1 MNQTSLTWNA
11 GHMNIDYLN
20 SRQLSTL
27 TVINL
32 IIMVVNVT
40 GKTLV
45 IYVLIKTNQT
55 APPACTL
62 IFMLSIS
69 DFLEGAIGQ
78 NFFTVIIYG
87 AKRSVTHSLMWV
99 SIFLAHLSS
108 YTIAIIGIDR
118 YVRIKYCTHFRTIWT
133 TKVIISLTCVGC
145 LLTLFQAITLT
156 VALTFQKVV
165 AIIPF
170 NVVID
175 GFIVGIILLQL
186 LTIRR
191 STAVST
197 AGESNF
203 HKKIV
208 KLSTRIMLLFC
219 FFVTPFVIILNLL
232 RNIDQ
237 DKLNE
242 NHKST
247 LQFIFCFS
255 IVFFNG
261 NSFAN
266 TILFL
271 TTNVKVKTFLQ
282 TFLKWYGYCCLVN
295 FCDHQFRTYA
305 RFF

>member
-118 YVRIKYCTHFRTIWT
+118 YVRIKYCKHFRTIWT

-170 NVVID
+170 NVVMD

-186 LTIRR
+186 PTIRR
-191 STAVST
+191 SIAVQQP
-197 AGESNF
+197 GNQIF
-203 HKKIV
+203 
-208 KLSTRIMLLFC
+208 TR
-219 FFVTPFVIILNLL
+219 
-232 RNIDQ
+232 
-237 DKLNE
+237 K
-242 NHKST
+242 
-247 LQFIFCFS
+247 
-255 IVFFNG
+255 
-261 NSFAN
+261 
-266 TILFL
+266 
-271 TTNVKVKTFLQ
+271 
-282 TFLKWYGYCCLVN
+282 
-295 FCDHQFRTYA
+295 
-305 RFF
+305 

>member
-1 MNQTSLTWNA
+1 MERNVPSP
-11 GHMNIDYLN
+11 I
-20 SRQLSTL
+20 RQCESQYFLHIYHPTQSQQSA
-27 TVINL
+27 L
-32 IIMVVNVT
+32 II
-40 GKTLV
+40 TLESN
-45 IYVLIKTNQT
+45 I
-55 APPACTL
+55 AH
-62 IFMLSIS
+62 IS
-69 DFLEGAIGQ
+69 
-78 NFFTVIIYG
+78 
-87 AKRSVTHSLMWV
+87 
-99 SIFLAHLSS
+99 
-108 YTIAIIGIDR
+108 
-118 YVRIKYCTHFRTIWT
+118 TIWT
-133 TKVIISLTCVGC
+133 TKVIISLICVGC

-165 AIIPF
+165 ALIPF

-219 FFVTPFVIILNLL
+219 FFVTPFIIILNLL
-232 RNIDQ
+232 RNIDE

-261 NSFAN
+261 NSLAN
-266 TILFL
+266 TIHFL
-271 TTNVKVKTFLQ
+271 TTNVKAKRFLQ
-282 TFLKWYGYCCLVN
+282 TFLKWILL
-295 FCDHQFRTYA
+295 FSKLL
-305 RFF
+305 